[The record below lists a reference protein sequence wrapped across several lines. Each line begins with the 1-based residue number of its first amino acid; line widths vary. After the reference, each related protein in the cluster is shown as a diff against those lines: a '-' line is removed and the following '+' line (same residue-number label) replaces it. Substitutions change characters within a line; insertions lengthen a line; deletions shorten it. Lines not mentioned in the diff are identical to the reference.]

1 MLLDDLKILVPSQIL
16 LPTCFLQIPI
26 SNFPKQTST
35 EPIYMCSLL
44 LLIKFPHA
52 FPGRFENHCL
62 SRIA

>member
-16 LPTCFLQIPI
+16 VPTCSFQIPI

-44 LLIKFPHA
+44 LLISSPMLFLEGLRTTA
-52 FPGRFENHCL
+52 
-62 SRIA
+62 